1 MIRYQ
6 VLLIKTLINVINS
19 GSLFGSSM
27 GRLFIKT
34 LRKGGQA
41 SKFFFFCPFMLQ
53 LPQYAAQV
61 NLPFCKLFLQFH
73 QLDDGLSW
81 LVVLKDSSPYL
92 LM

>member
-6 VLLIKTLINVINS
+6 VLLIKTLINVNS
-19 GSLFGSSM
+19 CSLFGSSV
-27 GRLFIKT
+27 GCVFIKT

-41 SKFFFFCPFMLQ
+41 PKLFFLVPVCFI
-53 LPQYAAQV
+53 PQYAAQV

-73 QLDDGLSW
+73 RLDDGLSW

-92 LM
+92 PM